1 MKSLLNLRNR
11 VAVASVFMGLLFTAS
26 SFTFGPTEDIQLA
39 GDPPQKKVQRVKVIV
54 NKDGK
59 EIKID
64 TTFNMVDEKMV
75 RYKVDSLIQISNK
88 DHSGA
93 GKQDVLILHGGK
105 QMKCTV
111 TDNGSGP
118 GEEEFNIFIQEGDS
132 GKMKN
137 MRKVIRVNGRNNN
150 IITEDVEG
158 SDMIP
163 PPPPMPPHAIIM
175 HKQLKS
181 DPFAFDTRD
190 ESVVSYEKKDLG
202 NGLERIT
209 IVRKIRNK
217 HPQKKEINVK
227 VQAVTGTTETK
238 K

>member
-1 MKSLLNLRNR
+1 
-11 VAVASVFMGLLFTAS
+11 VAVASVFVGLLFTAS
-26 SFTFGPTEDIQLA
+26 SFTFGPAEDVQLA

-75 RYKVDSLIQISNK
+75 RYKVDSVVQRLN
-88 DHSGA
+88 HEHAGP
-93 GKQDVLILHGGK
+93 GKQDILILQGGK
-105 QMKCTV
+105 QMKCIV

-118 GEEEFNIFIQEGDS
+118 GEEQFNIFIQEGDS

-137 MRKVIRVNGRNNN
+137 MRKVIRVNGRNNS
-150 IITEDVEG
+150 IITEDIEG
-158 SDMIP
+158 GDMVP
-163 PPPPMPPHAIIM
+163 PPPPMPPHAILM
-175 HKQLKS
+175 HKQLKG

-190 ESVVSYEKKDLG
+190 NSVVSYEKKDIG

-209 IVRKIRNK
+209 IVRKIRDK
-217 HPQKKEINVK
+217 HPQKKEVNVK

-238 K
+238 GTKVTTETTK